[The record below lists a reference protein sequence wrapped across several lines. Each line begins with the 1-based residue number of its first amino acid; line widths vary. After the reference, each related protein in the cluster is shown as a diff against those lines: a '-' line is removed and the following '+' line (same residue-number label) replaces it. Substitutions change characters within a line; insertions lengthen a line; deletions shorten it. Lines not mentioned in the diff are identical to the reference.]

1 MAVIRWA
8 PFRTFASVERE
19 LQSMLDR
26 FSPRPWIEGL
36 GWKPFTDVFREEGEL
51 IVRAELPGID
61 LETGLTI
68 DVEDN
73 VLHIEGEK
81 KEEKEVKDEHRYVKE
96 CQYGSFHRDIVLPD
110 GVDVDQIK
118 ASYEN
123 GVLTVRIPVPEHTIE
138 VEPKRK
144 IEVST
149 PDKQIA

>member
-1 MAVIRWA
+1 M
-8 PFRTFASVERE
+8 
-19 LQSMLDR
+19 
-26 FSPRPWIEGL
+26 
-36 GWKPFTDVFREEGEL
+36 
-51 IVRAELPGID
+51 
-61 LETGLTI
+61 
-68 DVEDN
+68 
-73 VLHIEGEK
+73 
-81 KEEKEVKDEHRYVKE
+81 KE